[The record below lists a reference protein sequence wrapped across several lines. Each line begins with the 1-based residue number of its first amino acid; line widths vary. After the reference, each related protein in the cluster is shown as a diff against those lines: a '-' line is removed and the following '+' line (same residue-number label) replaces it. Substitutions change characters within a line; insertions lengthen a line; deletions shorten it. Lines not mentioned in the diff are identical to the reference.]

1 MVFRFVIFDF
11 RNTLQAMRI
20 IILLFLVLM
29 SPVAGV
35 AQSKA
40 SPKFKLPA
48 KISPSDYQAGK
59 VWVKVRDKYKETFQ
73 QGGSAMR
80 ASRSFNSIKPLSVG
94 KHKSTT
100 ARAQA
105 FKPVIDISQYYEI
118 SFDPSIPVE
127 EFITTL
133 YSTGYVELAEPVY
146 RSRMA
151 TTPNDPF
158 INFQYHLAK
167 IRAIEA
173 WDITQGDEDI
183 VIAIVDSGVDIDHP
197 ELVSQ
202 LYINTADPVNGIDDD
217 HNGYIDDYRGW
228 DFSGAD
234 TLNAFDPDFVG
245 DNDPAIY
252 KNGPGFGHGTQVGA
266 TASAST
272 NDGVGIAGVGYKSKL
287 MFIKHYADNQPAGD
301 RSYSSNLY
309 LGVLYAAENG
319 AKVINCSWG
328 SAFRSQVYQDIITH
342 VTLDLGCLVVAAA
355 GNDNASTQIYPAS
368 YEYALSVAST
378 DQDDKRAGFSSYG
391 STVDLSAPGVS
402 ILTAQYDDGYI
413 TDSGTSLSAP
423 IVSGAAA
430 LVWAVHPEY
439 TPLQVGEQL
448 RVTADES
455 MYDQNAA
462 FIHKLG
468 KGRLDI
474 YNALTQHSPSIRALN
489 YELTNANGTEAV
501 PGDAAFLY
509 FDFINYLESS
519 SPGLEISIST
529 TSSGI
534 TITKDK
540 ITPGA
545 INSGSTVRN
554 VSTPFELTISNAIA
568 ENTTVDLLLT
578 FSDGAYQDFQV
589 FSFVP
594 NPSYRNV
601 DDNKIITTLSGSG
614 KLAFEDTP
622 NQKGGSGFIF
632 NDESILFEMGLIM
645 GSSPASILNTVRNGT
660 GGYDADFV
668 SIDPIKEIAPGL
680 RSDGEIFGAFSNS
693 TTVTNQ
699 KVVVSYRSLV
709 WRDAPYDHFV
719 ILEYKIKNTQAT
731 QLNDFY
737 VGLFADWDISFGG
750 AKDAA
755 QWDAV
760 TKLGYV
766 YPKQSTALPHA
777 GIQLL
782 SGHANYYAIDND
794 PSIGGNPLALY
805 DGFTDSEKYASLSS
819 GFLKTQAG
827 NSTATGNDVSHVV
840 SSGPY
845 SIDPGEEITVSF
857 ALHAANN
864 VTDLIT
870 SAKYADSVYNFTLTV
885 PKPHVDTVEACYGSS
900 GILTATGAGNFKWY
914 RNLTGGVPV
923 GVGTQFTIPELTHDT
938 TLYVSNADHSYESIR
953 TPAHIIVRAQATISA
968 SQSTMLCSGESV
980 TLSVDGGNQYEWSNG
995 ETTPSIVVSEAGSYS
1010 VVIRYSEGALNCE
1023 STSEEIT
1030 VAALPSPVADF
1041 TFMLV
1046 PENTLV
1052 FDDESTD
1059 AVEWFWNFGDG
1070 STSEEQNP
1078 EHVYGTSGE
1087 YSIQLTVTGANGCQ
1101 HSLTDVVAVVL
1112 STENALERFVNVYP
1126 VPVRDNTLTVTLNDL
1141 VANRLTF
1148 TLIGPQ
1154 GKFLQESKHE
1164 NISGEFTAVMDLK
1177 SYRNGIYF
1185 LMVQADASV
1194 AVKKIIIAR

>member
-1 MVFRFVIFDF
+1 
-11 RNTLQAMRI
+11 MRMI
-20 IILLFLVLM
+20 IVLFLTLI

-40 SPKFKLPA
+40 SKKFELPA
-48 KISPSDYQAGK
+48 KITPSDYQAGK
-59 VWVKVRDKYKETFQ
+59 VWVKVKDKYKETFQ

-80 ASRSFNSIKPLSVG
+80 SSQNFKSIRPLSAG
-94 KHKSTT
+94 KYKTT
-100 ARAQA
+100 AARAQA

-133 YSTGYVELAEPVY
+133 YNTDYVELAEPVY

-151 TTPNDPF
+151 ATPNDPS
-158 INFQYHLAK
+158 INLQYHLSK

-173 WDITQGDEDI
+173 WNITQGDEDI

-197 ELVSQ
+197 DLVNQ

-272 NDGVGIAGVGYKSKL
+272 NNGIGIAGVGYKSKL
-287 MFIKHYADNQPAGD
+287 MFIKHYADNQPSGD

-328 SAFRSQVYQDIITH
+328 SSFRSQVYQDIITH

-355 GNDNASTQIYPAS
+355 GNDNASTLVYPAS

-378 DQDDKRAGFSSYG
+378 DQNDKRAGFSSYG
-391 STVDLSAPGVS
+391 SAVDLSAPGVS
-402 ILTAQYDDGYI
+402 IFTAQYDNGY
-413 TDSGTSLSAP
+413 TTNSGTSLSAP

-430 LVWAVHPEY
+430 LVWAMHPEY

-455 MYDQNAA
+455 MYEQNPD

-474 YNALTQHSPSIRALN
+474 YNALTKHSPSIRALN
-489 YELTNANGTEAV
+489 YKLTNANGTEAI

-509 FDFINYLESS
+509 FDFINYLESTS
-519 SPGLEISIST
+519 AGLEISIST

-540 ITPGA
+540 IMPGA
-545 INSGSTVRN
+545 IGSGSTVRN
-554 VSTPFELTISNAIA
+554 SSTPFELTISSAIA
-568 ENTTVDLLLT
+568 ENATVDLLLT

-594 NPSYRNV
+594 NPSYRNI
-601 DDNKIITTLSGSG
+601 DDNKIITTLSGTG
-614 KLAFEDTP
+614 KLAFEDTQ

-645 GSSPASILNTVRNGT
+645 GNSPASILNTVRNGT

-668 SIDPIKEIAPGL
+668 SIDRIKEITPGL
-680 RSDGEIFGAFSNS
+680 RSDGEIFGSFSNS
-693 TTVTNQ
+693 TTLASQ
-699 KVVVSYRSLV
+699 KVLVSYRSLV
-709 WRDAPYDHFV
+709 WRDAPYDNFV

-755 QWDAV
+755 DWDVV

-766 YPKQSTALPHA
+766 YPRQSTALPHA

-782 SGHANYYAIDND
+782 SDHANYYAIDND

-805 DGFTDSEKYASLSS
+805 DGFTDTEKYTSLSS

-827 NSTATGNDVSHVV
+827 NSTATGNDVSHVI

-845 SIDPGEEITVSF
+845 SMNQGEEITVSF

-870 SAKYADSVYNFTLTV
+870 SAKYADSVYNFTLAA
-885 PKPHVDTVEACYGSS
+885 PLPHVDTIETCYGSS
-900 GILTATGAGNFKWY
+900 ETLTATGAGNFKWY
-914 RNLTGGVPV
+914 RHFTGGTPI
-923 GVGTQFTIPELTHDT
+923 GTGAQFNIHGLTRDT
-938 TLYVSNADHSYESIR
+938 TLYVSNADHSYESVR
-953 TPAHIIVRAQATISA
+953 TPAHIVVRAQATIHA
-968 SQSTMLCSGESV
+968 SRSTTLCSGESV
-980 TLSVDGGNQYEWSNG
+980 TLSVADGSQYEWNNG
-995 ETTPSIVVSEAGSYS
+995 ATTPSIAVSEAGDYS
-1010 VVIRYSEGALNCE
+1010 VVVQYSDGTLNCE
-1023 STSEEIT
+1023 ASEEIT
-1030 VAALPSPVADF
+1030 VEVVEPPIADF
-1041 TFMLV
+1041 TFVLV
-1046 PENTLV
+1046 PENTVV
-1052 FDDESTD
+1052 FTDESTN
-1059 AVEWFWNFGDG
+1059 AAEWFWDFGDG
-1070 STSEEQNP
+1070 STSDEQNP
-1078 EHVYGTSGE
+1078 EHAYGTSGA
-1087 YSIQLTVTGANGCQ
+1087 YTIQLTVTNANGCQ
-1101 HSLTDVVAVVL
+1101 HSSADDIAIVL
-1112 STENALERFVNVYP
+1112 SAENALERFINVYP
-1126 VPVRDNTLTVTLNDL
+1126 VPVRENTVTVAMNDL
-1141 VANRLTF
+1141 IVNRLTL
-1148 TLIGPQ
+1148 TLLGPQ
-1154 GKFLQESKHE
+1154 GKFLQERKYE
-1164 NISGEFTAVMDLK
+1164 NISGEFTAVMDLQA
-1177 SYRNGIYF
+1177 YPDGIYF

-1194 AVKKIIIAR
+1194 AVKKIVITR